1 MRQNKKQLTIKML
14 IMYVITA
21 LLFLTSVELHIHTHT
36 KETAA
41 TVEHGFAVD
50 ISSLASRLIPNDSS
64 NEIIVSPD
72 SVLKVEQ
79 NSISILAVFLLI
91 AVLAAVQCRTFI
103 GRLREGQTRLSIIP
117 FRGTPPLRAPPQ

>member
-14 IMYVITA
+14 VMYVITS

-50 ISSLASRLIPNDSS
+50 VSSLASIFLPEGSN

-72 SVLKVEQ
+72 SVLKVKQ
-79 NSISILAVFLLI
+79 SSVSLLAVFLLI
-91 AVLAAVQCRTFI
+91 AVIAAVLCRTFI
-103 GRLREGQTRLSIIP
+103 GRLRESQTRLPLIP
-117 FRGTPPLRAPPQ
+117 FYGTPPLRAPPQ

>member
-1 MRQNKKQLTIKML
+1 ML

-21 LLFLTSVELHIHTHT
+21 LLFLTSVELHIHTQD
-36 KETAA
+36 TAA

-50 ISSLASRLIPNDSS
+50 ISYFANIMPEDSN